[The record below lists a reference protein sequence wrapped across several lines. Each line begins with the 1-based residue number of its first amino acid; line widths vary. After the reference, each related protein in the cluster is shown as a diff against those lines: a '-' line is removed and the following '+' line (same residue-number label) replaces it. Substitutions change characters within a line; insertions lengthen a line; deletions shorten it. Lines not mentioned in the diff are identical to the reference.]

1 LQVIGGYNPHKVGC
15 NATMY
20 IDAEHANASCLKNL
34 FDQFMALD
42 KTRGNQ

>member
-1 LQVIGGYNPHKVGC
+1 
-15 NATMY
+15 MY

-42 KTRGNQ
+42 RARAGQ